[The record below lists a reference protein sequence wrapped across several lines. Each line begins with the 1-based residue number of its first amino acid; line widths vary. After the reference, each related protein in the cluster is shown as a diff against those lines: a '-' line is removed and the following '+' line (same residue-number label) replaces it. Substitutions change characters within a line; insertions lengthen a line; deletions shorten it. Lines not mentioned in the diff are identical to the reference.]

1 MSLNSN
7 HPVDDDKMNSYFHQL
22 QNRYKNTIDSSG
34 KNVSQISHNAPTSGT
49 NPTGPMR
56 GNLMN
61 WTQMLESMD
70 DISDSIDNMEN
81 DIGETNIEDSNNQPN
96 IEPNNDM
103 NDIMNSNI
111 DNTDNSDTEL
121 NDTKVQSGNINEDE
135 LLNELNQIFTPIL
148 VMQGF
153 EGDIADKINEAFSEA
168 SVLMERNIISFDNKS
183 RMAQLISV
191 CALLIARQKNSEK
204 YQLYH
209 KAAIVKN
216 KMKLDIQK
224 EEYDAAKTL
233 AQKFLVKV
241 STTNTSSIARNAANE
256 LLPETQH

>member
-1 MSLNSN
+1 MIKNN
-7 HPVDDDKMNSYFHQL
+7 PVDDDKINSNFKKL
-22 QNRYKNTIDSSG
+22 QSQYKKTIDSDG
-34 KNVSQISHNAPTSGT
+34 EDVTDIPHKNPSKSNG
-49 NPTGPMR
+49 NYTGPMK

-61 WTQMLESMD
+61 WTKMIESMD
-70 DISDSIDNMEN
+70 DVSNSIDEISDNPN
-81 DIGETNIEDSNNQPN
+81 VLEDEVNNNSNN
-96 IEPNNDM
+96 IND
-103 NDIMNSNI
+103 D
-111 DNTDNSDTEL
+111 D
-121 NDTKVQSGNINEDE
+121 

-153 EGDIADKINEAFSEA
+153 EGSIADKINEAFSEA
-168 SVLMERNIISFDNKS
+168 SVLTEKNIISFDDKT

-204 YQLYH
+204 YQLYK
-209 KAAIVKN
+209 KAAVIKN

-224 EEYDAAKTL
+224 DEYDNAKAL

-241 STTNTSSIARNAANE
+241 STTNNSSIARDAANR

>member
-1 MSLNSN
+1 MASN
-7 HPVDDDKMNSYFHQL
+7 INRPIDDDKMNSYFQQL
-22 QNRYKNTIDSSG
+22 QNQYKKTIDSSG
-34 KNVSQISHNAPTSGT
+34 KNVSQIAHNSPTSGT
-49 NPTGPMR
+49 NPTGPMK

-70 DISDSIDNMEN
+70 NISDSIDNIDN
-81 DIGETNIEDSNNQPN
+81 DISKSNIELDNQG
-96 IEPNNDM
+96 I
-103 NDIMNSNI
+103 
-111 DNTDNSDTEL
+111 
-121 NDTKVQSGNINEDE
+121 QSGNINEDE

-183 RMAQLISV
+183 RMSQLISV

-241 STTNTSSIARNAANE
+241 STTNTSSIARDAANE

>member
-1 MSLNSN
+1 MANVN
-7 HPVDDDKMNSYFHQL
+7 NPVDENKMNSHFQKL
-22 QNRYKNTIDSSG
+22 QAQYKKTIDSSG
-34 KNVSQISHNAPTSGT
+34 KDFTEIPHNKPTSGT
-49 NPTGPMR
+49 NPTGPMK

-70 DISDSIDNMEN
+70 EVSDAINDLSDNPNILEDDINQTNN
-81 DIGETNIEDSNNQPN
+81 DI
-96 IEPNNDM
+96 NDA
-103 NDIMNSNI
+103 
-111 DNTDNSDTEL
+111 
-121 NDTKVQSGNINEDE
+121 NDTNDDE
-135 LLNELNQIFTPIL
+135 LLDELNKLFTPIL

-153 EGDIADKINEAFSEA
+153 EGSIADQINEAFSEA
-168 SVLMERNIISFDNKS
+168 SVLTEKNMISFDNKT

-204 YQLYH
+204 YQLYK
-209 KAAIVKN
+209 KATIIKN

-224 EEYDAAKTL
+224 EEYDRAQAL

-241 STTNTSSIARNAANE
+241 STTNNSSIARDAANS

>member
-1 MSLNSN
+1 MPTYNRA
-7 HPVDDDKMNSYFHQL
+7 VDEDKMNSHFNKLLSQ
-22 QNRYKNTIDSSG
+22 YKKTIDSDG
-34 KNVSQISHNAPTSGT
+34 EDVKDIAHNAPTSGT
-49 NPTGPMR
+49 NPTGPMK
-56 GNLMN
+56 GNLMT

-70 DISDSIDNMEN
+70 AVDTSID
-81 DIGETNIEDSNNQPN
+81 
-96 IEPNNDM
+96 
-103 NDIMNSNI
+103 
-111 DNTDNSDTEL
+111 EL
-121 NDTKVQSGNINEDE
+121 NENPDVMEEPITNPEPSIGGNEDD

-153 EGDIADKINEAFSEA
+153 EGNIADRINEAFSEA
-168 SVLMERNIISFDNKS
+168 SVLMERNIISFDNKT

-204 YQLYH
+204 YQMYK
-209 KAAIVKN
+209 KAAVIKN

-224 EEYDAAKTL
+224 EEYEAAQSL

-241 STTNTSSIARNAANE
+241 ATTNNSSVARDAANA